1 MKKLSFLVVCVALF
15 GALSGCN
22 RYGKR
27 VPGNILEKLPYEARI
42 ELLEAENDLAIAIDR
57 VDEAHADML
66 RMRDQLRRGKDRL
79 KEAEHE
85 VGAADDAN
93 SKAIAQLAVT
103 EGEARVEWLRARQR
117 LNVRDQDLAAL
128 ALQCAQARF
137 EQARLTA
144 SRKAKL
150 EGSES
155 YDPKDFEEQVKAC
168 DADYAEQKN
177 EAKELEKEAETARAT
192 WDQTRSVLAKKT
204 FDARASPFV
213 E

>member
-1 MKKLSFLVVCVALF
+1 MKPFSLLACVLGLAALT
-15 GALSGCN
+15 ACN
-22 RYGKR
+22 PYGRR

-57 VDEAHADML
+57 VDESHADML
-66 RMRDQLRRGKDRL
+66 RMRDQLRRGRDRL
-79 KEAEHE
+79 KAAERE

-93 SKAIAQLAVT
+93 SKAVAELAVT
-103 EGEARVEWLRARQR
+103 EAEARVEWLRARQR
-117 LNVRDQDLAAL
+117 LNVRDQDLSAL
-128 ALQCAQARF
+128 ALRCAQARF
-137 EQARLTA
+137 EQARLLA

-168 DADYAEQKN
+168 DAEHTEQKN
-177 EAKELEKEAETARAT
+177 EAKELVKEAETART
-192 WDQTRSVLAKKT
+192 QWEQTRTTLAKKT